1 MSRRDFFQKAL
12 KNLKYFKCVYTIY
25 IIFKYVHLYLVF
37 FYDNISDT
45 VMKCLGADTLDA
57 SWDKMCIYI
66 QYTTISSAVHPVR
79 VYYET

>member
-12 KNLKYFKCVYTIY
+12 KNLKYFKRVYTIY
-25 IIFKYVHLYLVF
+25 IIFKYVQLYLVF

-57 SWDKMCIYI
+57 SL
-66 QYTTISSAVHPVR
+66 TLGLNVH
-79 VYYET
+79 